1 MRYTRIISGLVGVV
15 MVLYSCSKKEVVTER
30 TKQEDVTAVPVGF
43 PAVPYPADNPFTMRK
58 WELGKKLFYDNVLS
72 VDNSVNCGSC
82 HKVSL
87 AFSDEVSKSLGAG
100 KTVGRRNSPTLAN
113 VAYHPYYTREGG
125 VPTLEM
131 QILVPI
137 QEHDEFNF
145 NIVEIA
151 ARLKQL
157 PEYVAMSKEIFG
169 REPDP
174 YVITRAI
181 ATFERTLISGNSTY
195 DKYLYQG
202 YTGILTQSEKRGMNL
217 FYSTRTNCGN
227 CHSGFNFTDYS
238 FKNNG
243 LYEVYADNGRERL
256 TGNSADNALFKVPSL
271 RNIALTA
278 PYMHDGSIT
287 TLHEVIEHY
296 NSGGKPHPNKSPM
309 LQPMGLTTSEK
320 EDLIAF
326 LHTLTDAAF
335 ASNKHLQK

>member
-1 MRYTRIISGLVGVV
+1 MVV
-15 MVLYSCSKKEVVTER
+15 VLYSCSKKKSEVSEQI
-30 TKQEDVTAVPVGF
+30 KQEDVTALPIGF
-43 PAVPYPADNPFTMRK
+43 PPVPFPADNPFTMRK
-58 WELGKKLFYDNVLS
+58 WELGKKLFYDNILS
-72 VDNSVNCGSC
+72 VDNTINCGSC
-82 HKVSL
+82 HKVAF
-87 AFSDEVSKSLGAG
+87 AFSDDVPKSLGAG
-100 KTVGRRNSPTLAN
+100 KTAGRRNSPSLAN

-151 ARLKQL
+151 DRLKL
-157 PEYVAMSKEIFG
+157 IPEYVAMSKEVFG

-195 DKYLYQG
+195 DSYLYHG
-202 YTGILTQSEKRGMNL
+202 HTGILSAAEKRGMNL
-217 FYSTRTNCGN
+217 FYSARSNCGS
-227 CHSGFNFTDYS
+227 CHNGFNFTNYS
-238 FKNNG
+238 FENNG

-256 TGNSADNALFKVPSL
+256 TGSSGDNALFKVPSL

-278 PYMHDGSIT
+278 PYMHDGSMA
-287 TLHEVIEHY
+287 TLHDVIEHY
-296 NSGGKPHPNKSPM
+296 DSGGKPHPNKSHLLKPI
-309 LQPMGLTTSEK
+309 GLTNDEK

-326 LHTLTDAAF
+326 LNTLTDKEF
-335 ASNKHLQK
+335 ANNKNLQNAQ

>member
-1 MRYTRIISGLVGVV
+1 
-15 MVLYSCSKKEVVTER
+15 
-30 TKQEDVTAVPVGF
+30 
-43 PAVPYPADNPFTMRK
+43 MRK

-87 AFSDEVSKSLGAG
+87 AFSDDVSKSLGAG
-100 KTVGRRNSPTLAN
+100 KTVGRRNSPSLAN

-151 ARLKQL
+151 ARLKQI

-202 YTGILTQSEKRGMNL
+202 YTGLLTQAEKRGMNL

-278 PYMHDGSIT
+278 PYMHDGSMT
-287 TLHEVIEHY
+287 TLHDVIEHY

>member
-1 MRYTRIISGLVGVV
+1 MCVV
-15 MVLYSCSKKEVVTER
+15 VVLYSCSKKEVVTEP
-30 TKQEDVTAVPVGF
+30 TKQGDVTAVPLGF
-43 PAVPYPADNPFTMRK
+43 PDVPYPADNPFTMRK
-58 WELGKKLFYDNVLS
+58 WELGKKLFYDNILS

-82 HKVSL
+82 HKLSL
-87 AFSDEVSKSLGAG
+87 AFSDDVSKSLGAG
-100 KTVGRRNSPTLAN
+100 KTVGRRNSPSLAN

-151 ARLKQL
+151 DRLKKI
-157 PEYVAMSKEIFG
+157 PEYVSMSKEVFG

-195 DKYLYQG
+195 DKYLNHG
-202 YTGILTQSEKRGMNL
+202 YTGILTAAEKRGMNL
-217 FYSTRTNCGN
+217 FYSARTNCGG
-227 CHSGFNFTDYS
+227 CHSGFNFTNYS
-238 FKNNG
+238 FENNG

-256 TGNSADNALFKVPSL
+256 TGNSADNARFKVPSL

-278 PYMHDGSIT
+278 PYMHDGSIAS
-287 TLHEVIEHY
+287 LHDVIEHY
-296 NSGGKPHPNKSPM
+296 NSGGKLHPNKSQ
-309 LQPMGLTTSEK
+309 LLKPMGLTTDEK

-326 LHTLTDAAF
+326 LNTLTDKEF
-335 ASNKHLQK
+335 ASNKNLQNAQ